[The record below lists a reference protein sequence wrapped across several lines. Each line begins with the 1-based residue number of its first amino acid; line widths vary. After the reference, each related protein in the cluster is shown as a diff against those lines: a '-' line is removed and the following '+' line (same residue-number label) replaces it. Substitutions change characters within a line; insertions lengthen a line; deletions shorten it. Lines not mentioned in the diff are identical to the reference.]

1 MRTFFKYL
9 FPSFLILFLALY
21 YLLFTCSGN
30 AYINRYLSKYLS
42 AKSQNE
48 VTVYDFDFN
57 DYPYIEVAMKIN
69 KSSDLVLDG
78 LVTSTN
84 LEVHYH
90 LWGDDVKFNHNVL
103 PDAIDVRGEIKGA
116 LSDIFINGKGM
127 LLGGEGIYEFRKM
140 ETGYRDIKVELQSI
154 NSKNLFKLLKR
165 RTVMNGDA
173 NISVDMPIFDVEQ
186 RKGSID
192 YFLENGN
199 VEINKATFPLTL
211 HSKIVLDNLKFNY
224 TMDMNSTM
232 GKINFTEGKFDQKNQ
247 AIGAMYTLDIYDLAF
262 FENILKHKYRGG
274 LHAKGELLYQ
284 EAFHIKGET
293 SKFNGKIYFDYDE
306 KEMVLKLEALS
317 LEDVLNEFNS
327 PTLLTSDIFGTITYD
342 LKHKM
347 VVFDNRLKK
356 VQLKR
361 NSMTDMLFNVTKIDM
376 TKHLYDKSTFIGFY
390 QDNILGGVLKLD
402 SGQEH
407 IVLDKLHFNSKTK
420 AIRSNV
426 DLKIEGQR
434 FFVSLYGTT
443 RNPKFNIDM
452 RRILE
457 YQLEKNSK
465 KMKSLFN
472 SF

>member
-1 MRTFFKYL
+1 MRIFFKYL
-9 FPSFLILFLALY
+9 FPPISLFFLVLY
-21 YLLFTCSGN
+21 YLLFTHFGN
-30 AYINRYLSKYLS
+30 ESINKYLSKYLS
-42 AKSQNE
+42 IKSQNE

-69 KSSDLVLDG
+69 KSSDLILDG
-78 LVTSTN
+78 LVTSRN
-84 LEVHYH
+84 LDVHYH

-116 LSDIFINGKGM
+116 LNDIFINGKGM
-127 LLGGEGIYEFRKM
+127 LLGGEGIYAFRKI
-140 ETGYRDIKVELQSI
+140 ETGYRDVKVELQQI

-165 RTVMNGDA
+165 RTVINGEA

-186 RKGSID
+186 RKGSIE
-192 YFLENGN
+192 YFLANGN
-199 VEINKATFPLTL
+199 IEINKASFPLTL
-211 HSKIVLDNLKFNY
+211 HSKIVLDNLQFNY
-224 TMDMNSTM
+224 TIDMNSTM

-247 AIGAMYTLDIYDLAF
+247 AISSIYTLDIYDLAF
-262 FENILKHKYRGG
+262 FEKVLKHKYGGG

-284 EAFHIKGET
+284 DTFHIKGET
-293 SKFNGKIYFDYDE
+293 SKFDGKIYFDYNE
-306 KEMVLKLEALS
+306 KEIVLKLEALS
-317 LEDVLNEFNS
+317 LEKILNQFNY

-356 VQLKR
+356 AQLKR

-376 TKHLYDKSTFIGFY
+376 TKPLYDKSSFIGFY
-390 QDNILGGVLKLD
+390 QNDTLGGVLKLD
-402 SGQEH
+402 SGKEH
-407 IVLDKLHFNSKTK
+407 IVLDKLHFNRKTK
-420 AIRSNV
+420 EISSNV

-443 RNPKFNIDM
+443 RNPKFTIDM
-452 RRILE
+452 SKILE
-457 YQLEKNSK
+457 YQLEKNSQK
-465 KMKSLFN
+465 IKSLFH